1 MKCQDIILCGLT
13 AAGADG
19 RGGNTAGRTKFTLK
33 SHRSVNNLSCEAR
46 LKCGLISRTQNDNGG
61 DT

>member
-1 MKCQDIILCGLT
+1 MKCQDIVLCGLT

-19 RGGNTAGRTKFTLK
+19 RGGNTAGRTKLTLK
-33 SHRSVNNLSCEAR
+33 SHRSVNTISCETR
-46 LKCGLISRTQNDNGG
+46 SKWISRTQNDNDG

>member
-33 SHRSVNNLSCEAR
+33 SHRSVNNYQLRDSVAMWANFTYAER
-46 LKCGLISRTQNDNGG
+46 
-61 DT
+61 

>member
-33 SHRSVNNLSCEAR
+33 SHRSVNNLLRGSVKMWADFTYAER
-46 LKCGLISRTQNDNGG
+46 
-61 DT
+61 